1 MENPVFAYSPNA
13 FLSTGNFI
21 DLITYPQGTLDNFFC
36 PVIHKLS
43 FHIPQPL
50 VENLKQTVDICR
62 DVANIVLQHHIV
74 LVQFVFHLGDG
85 VQNRGVIAG
94 KFLSDMG

>member
-13 FLSTGNFI
+13 FLSTGNFV

-50 VENLKQTVDICR
+50 VDKLLSHCEPVTGVTG
-62 DVANIVLQHHIV
+62 VAISSV
-74 LVQFVFHLGDG
+74 
-85 VQNRGVIAG
+85 
-94 KFLSDMG
+94 